1 VWQPTALYGTLPAR
15 PDQTIA
21 GTISHQTSTGD
32 ASSTTDL
39 PLSNQSRLI
48 VNDDGLDDPRHDL
61 LYGHQMKMVISTYN
75 TATKTHI
82 LTNAI
87 YYDHKHSPS
96 SSKNEPIQCQNEVSD

>member
-82 LTNAI
+82 LTNVKI
-87 YYDHKHSPS
+87 KHINIVQSC
-96 SSKNEPIQCQNEVSD
+96 NITTANFDEVQK

>member
-1 VWQPTALYGTLPAR
+1 MWQPTALYGTLPAR

-48 VNDDGLDDPRHDL
+48 ANDDGLDDL

-82 LTNAI
+82 LTNVKI
-87 YYDHKHSPS
+87 KHINIVQSC
-96 SSKNEPIQCQNEVSD
+96 NITTANFDEVQK